1 MSKPDERYEDPA
13 FLMDVPF
20 DLPEHLNGKEREI
33 LEARVKAKL
42 KRKIQTGRLSK
53 KKREKL
59 RKTLSESTKIVLED
73 LEEE

>member
-1 MSKPDERYEDPA
+1 MSSAPRRQAREHPPETVDE
-13 FLMDVPF
+13 
-20 DLPEHLNGKEREI
+20 LNGKERAI

-53 KKREKL
+53 KKREQL